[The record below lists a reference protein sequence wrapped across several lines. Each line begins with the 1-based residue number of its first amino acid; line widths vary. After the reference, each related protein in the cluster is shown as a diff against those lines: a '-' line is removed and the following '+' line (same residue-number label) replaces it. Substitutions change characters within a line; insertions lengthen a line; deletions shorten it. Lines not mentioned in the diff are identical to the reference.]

1 MSTYGDKYDDI
12 KWGSPRHVRKAPI
25 DYSSNRSHLAAPY
38 ISGDYKPYECP
49 ITGRTIDGRKEH
61 RDNLEAHGCRVHEK
75 GEFEDV
81 KKNGQKRIDASMEAS
96 IDKSVDAIARQID
109 F

>member
-1 MSTYGDKYDDI
+1 MSYKANYDDI
-12 KWGSPRHVRKAPI
+12 KWTAVPHARRAPI
-25 DYSSNRSHLAAPY
+25 DYSDKRSHLAAPY
-38 ISGDYKPYECP
+38 VSGDYGAYDCP

-61 RDNLEAHGCRVHEK
+61 RENLEAHGCRIHEK

-81 KKNGQKRIDASMEAS
+81 KQNGQKRIEDARDAA